1 MSDRRVAV
9 VGATGAVGRTM
20 IDVLS
25 KRDFPLAE
33 LRLLASA
40 RSAGSIVG
48 TPWGEIEVENLEE
61 ADPAGIDIALFSA
74 GADRS
79 RSLRAGLR
87 RSRSGGRRQL
97 VGLPARPWRAA
108 GGGRGQRPRHR
119 THQGIISNP
128 NCTTMALMVAAG
140 PLHRAAGLERMV
152 ATSYQSVS
160 GSGQRG
166 MDELSRQ
173 IDLLGRDRRALA
185 DGGWI
190 DPGGDLYARPIGWNV
205 LPFAGSEAEQGYT
218 DEEWKL
224 VNESRKILEIPN
236 LEVEPTCVRVPVMV
250 GHGIV
255 ATLYFGRPVD
265 LSEALALLG
274 EAPGGELWLDRV
286 PTPLDSR
293 RTRRGADR
301 ESSGNSGHTR
311 AASICGPSATTCA
324 KAPPSTRFR
333 SPNGSVDRRKSEDS
347 PVLLGE
353 ERRCSHHHR
362 HRPVRGDERSEDTQ
376 DGCG

>member
-20 IDVLS
+20 VDVLS

-33 LRLLASA
+33 LRLLASS

-48 TPWGEIEVENLEE
+48 TPWGEIKVENLEE

-79 RSLRAGLR
+79 RTFAPAFVNAGAVVVDNSSAFR
-87 RSRSGGRRQL
+87 RDPGVPL
-97 VGLPARPWRAA
+97 VVA
-108 GGGRGQRPRHR
+108 GVNDHAIGS
-119 THQGIISNP
+119 HQGIISNP

-173 IDLLGRDRRALA
+173 MDLLGRDRRALA

-205 LPFAGSEAEQGYT
+205 LPFAGSEAEQRYT

-255 ATLYFGRPVD
+255 ATLWFGRPLD
-265 LSEALALLG
+265 LSEAIALLG
-274 EAPGGELWLDRV
+274 EAPGAELWLDRV
-286 PTPLDSR
+286 PTPLDSAGR
-293 RTRRGADR
+293 DEVLIGRVRETLGIHGGINLWAVGDNLRKGAAL
-301 ESSGNSGHTR
+301 N
-311 AASICGPSATTCA
+311 AVQIA
-324 KAPPSTRFR
+324 
-333 SPNGSVDRRKSEDS
+333 
-347 PVLLGE
+347 
-353 ERRCSHHHR
+353 ERLS
-362 HRPVRGDERSEDTQ
+362 
-376 DGCG
+376 